1 MSANSVCAL
10 SVVAVLVLV
19 ALAAAAP
26 AAAPAAPAA
35 PAAADKPA
43 ADQAVAAAET
53 GASIEEDV
61 VKSAEGS
68 GTKANKK
75 RSQPSSAGGNLL
87 TPLLQSPDLYPET
100 VVPSPQ
106 VPDPAKKGNAVQGI
120 LLNILQ
126 PKPIVDT
133 IREEDKYGNTGD
145 RHQFIG
151 RGVVAGF
158 EGISRILN
166 KVLDFPFETVKKVS
180 RSATEALNNL
190 GSKLIG
196 L

>member
-1 MSANSVCAL
+1 MSTVRLQLA
-10 SVVAVLVLV
+10 VVA
-19 ALAAAAP
+19 ALALLALGAAAP
-26 AAAPAAPAA
+26 AESA
-35 PAAADKPA
+35 PAAASGDLTAEAAHPA
-43 ADQAVAAAET
+43 
-53 GASIEEDV
+53 ASIEEDV
-61 VKSAEGS
+61 VKTAEDA
-68 GTKANKK
+68 KPKVNKK
-75 RSQPSSAGGNLL
+75 RSQSSSHAGNLL
-87 TPLLQSPDLYPET
+87 APLLQTADVTPET
-100 VVPSPQ
+100 VSLSPQ
-106 VPDPAKKGNAVQGI
+106 VPDPKKKGNAIQGV

-145 RHQFIG
+145 RFAFVG

-158 EGISRILN
+158 EGFSNILN
-166 KVLDFPFETVKKVS
+166 KVLDFPFETAKKVS